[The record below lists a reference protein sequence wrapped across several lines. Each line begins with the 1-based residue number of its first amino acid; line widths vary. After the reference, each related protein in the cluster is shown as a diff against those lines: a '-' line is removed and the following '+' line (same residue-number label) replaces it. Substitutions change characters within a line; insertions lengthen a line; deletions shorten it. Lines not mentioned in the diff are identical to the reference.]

1 MALSVGVGLSEG
13 EDSYIVGVN
22 ACQQAITNMGQ
33 GQPDAVILFASV
45 KYDQEKV
52 NAGVRSVSG
61 NALLVGSS
69 TAGEITTAG
78 PSTKHS
84 VVVMA
89 LKSDS
94 IKFYAGLGENI
105 AASPFDA
112 GKQAGDNTLSQTKE
126 PLRAFMML
134 SDVLAGNGA
143 DIVRGVLASV
153 GEHFPVVG
161 GASGDDFQFKQTYQ
175 HLNDKVY
182 SGVVIGFGW
191 TGDFELGI
199 GVKHGWVPVGSPKKV
214 TKSSGGVVHELD
226 GKPAISIYDE
236 YFGEKEASVLRT
248 ETLAKLAVS
257 YPLGMKVE
265 GSDEMLIR
273 DPLTVDEN
281 GSITCAAEI
290 PENSSIQLM
299 IGSRDEAIKVAG
311 EAARNAVEQLNGSKP
326 KAVIIFN
333 CIARNKLFG
342 ERSGDEIK
350 EIQKAVGPDTPLIGF
365 YTYGEQAPLGG
376 EVRNIEKCNP
386 AFHNETV
393 VIAVMGE
400 KNTA

>member
-1 MALSVGVGLSEG
+1 MAFSAAVGVSDG
-13 EDSYIVGVN
+13 EDSYVVGVN
-22 ACQQAITNMGQ
+22 ACQMAVTALG
-33 GQPDAVILFASV
+33 GQPDAVILFSSV
-45 KYDQEKV
+45 AYDQEKV

-61 NALLVGSS
+61 DALLVGSS
-69 TAGEITTAG
+69 TAGEITTEG
-78 PSTKHS
+78 PSAKHS

-89 LKSDS
+89 LKSDTT
-94 IKFYAGLGENI
+94 KFYAGLGENI
-105 AASPFDA
+105 AASPFEA
-112 GKQAGDNTLSQTKE
+112 GKMAAENTLKQSSGK
-126 PLRAFMML
+126 LKAFMMF

-143 DIVRGVLASV
+143 DIVRGVLASL

-161 GASGDDFQFKQTYQ
+161 GASGDDFQFKKTYQ

-191 TGDFELGI
+191 EGDFALGI
-199 GVKHGWVPVGSPKKV
+199 GVKHGWVPVGTPKKV
-214 TKSSGGVVHELD
+214 TKSTGSVVHELD
-226 GKPAISIYDE
+226 GKPAIAIYDE
-236 YFGEKEASVLRT
+236 YFGEKEAATLRT

-273 DPLTVDEN
+273 DPLTVDAN
-281 GSITCAAEI
+281 GSITCAGEF
-290 PENSSIQLM
+290 PEGSSVQLM
-299 IGSRDEAIKVAG
+299 IGSKETAIKVAG
-311 EAARNAVEQLNGSKP
+311 EAAQNAVDQLDGAKP

-342 ERSGDEIK
+342 ERSGEEIK
-350 EIQKAVGPDTPLIGF
+350 EIQKAVGQDTPLIGF

-393 VIAVMGE
+393 VIAVIGE
-400 KNTA
+400 SV